1 VPTVKIDP
9 TLTMFYEDHYFGE
22 PWREPDVVVLIHG
35 VAESS
40 RAWYGWV
47 PHLARELRVLRPDN
61 RGFGR
66 STVPPPGY
74 AWSTAAFAAD
84 LARFL
89 DALGVDR
96 AHIVGAK
103 LGGAIALQF
112 AADYP
117 DRTRT
122 VAVFSPHVQGR
133 NTQGRLE
140 VTSFP
145 DLIRRVGVRGWAA
158 ETQRN
163 RLGSD
168 APQALLDWWT
178 DYMGEADPRVCIEV
192 TSAAGGVDLTPL
204 LPRITAPTVVA
215 TAERSGLAG
224 LDVVRAWQQRIPHAE
239 LWVLPG
245 DSYHIAAV
253 YPDECAQRVLAF
265 IKRHAAKG
273 AT

>member
-1 VPTVKIDP
+1 MPTVQIDP
-9 TLTMFYEDHYFGE
+9 TLTMYYEDHYFGE
-22 PWREPDVVVLIHG
+22 PWRQPQVALLVHG

-66 STVPPPGY
+66 STVPSPGY

-84 LARFL
+84 LVRFL
-89 DALGVDR
+89 DALGVD
-96 AHIVGAK
+96 AVHIVGAK

-133 NTQGRLE
+133 NTRGRFA
-140 VTSFP
+140 VASFP
-145 DLIRRVGVRGWAA
+145 ELIQRVGVRGWAA
-158 ETQRN
+158 ATQHQ
-163 RLGSD
+163 RLGS
-168 APQALLDWWT
+168 QASQAFLDWWS
-178 DYMGEADPRVCIEV
+178 DFMGEADPRVCVEV
-192 TSAAGGVDLTPL
+192 TSAAGSVDLTPV
-204 LPRITAPTVVA
+204 LPRIAAPTVIA
-215 TAERSGLAG
+215 TAEHSGLAA
-224 LDVVRAWQQRIPHAE
+224 LDVVRSWQQMIPRAE

-265 IKRHAAKG
+265 IKQHAAQEAK
-273 AT
+273 